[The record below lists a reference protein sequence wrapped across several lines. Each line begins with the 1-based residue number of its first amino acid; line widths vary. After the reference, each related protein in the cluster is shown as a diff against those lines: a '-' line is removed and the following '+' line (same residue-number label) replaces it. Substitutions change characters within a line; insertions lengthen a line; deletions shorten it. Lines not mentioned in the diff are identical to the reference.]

1 MSQIS
6 ICGSPET
13 EPPEPLETRTLVVRR
28 IFDEGQ
34 DQFRG
39 SCSAGIFSYGGLLAT
54 GDIITAM
61 ATIDELRTNRQSAW
75 HVLESAIA
83 KLQALNQRMQ
93 ADGVASPEWEGQNN
107 AVETA
112 QAAFDGAHAAYLN
125 ALRRQ
130 K

>member
-1 MSQIS
+1 
-6 ICGSPET
+6 
-13 EPPEPLETRTLVVRR
+13 
-28 IFDEGQ
+28 
-34 DQFRG
+34 
-39 SCSAGIFSYGGLLAT
+39 
-54 GDIITAM
+54 M

-93 ADGVASPEWEGQNN
+93 ADGVTPPEWEDQNH
-107 AVETA
+107 AVKAA